1 MPRAKSF
8 ERDEAVELA
17 KKVFWKHGYNTLGI
31 RGIEQETGLGRF
43 AINNQ
48 FGGKEGLL
56 LSALEQYLA
65 DGDGYILAP
74 LREGQ
79 DLSAVEAVIMSLV
92 EETDESYLPY
102 GCLVLN
108 TVIENS
114 SRPSEQVKQ
123 RTDEFYAEL
132 RSTLDAY
139 FERLKQSGVL
149 TRRLPTRE
157 MVEFVVGATIAIN
170 FMNRDAGE
178 VAGGLGFAKSAV
190 RTIRGWAAS

>member
-8 ERDEAVELA
+8 EREEAIELA

-31 RGIEQETGLGRF
+31 RGIEQKTGLGRF

-56 LSALEQYLA
+56 LGALEQYLA
-65 DGDGYILAP
+65 DGDGYILEP

-92 EETDESYLPY
+92 EEADDSYLPY

-114 SRPSEQVKQ
+114 SRPSEKVKE

-132 RSTLDAY
+132 RSTLRAY
-139 FERLKQSGVL
+139 FDRLKQSGAILRDV
-149 TRRLPTRE
+149 PTSE

-170 FMNRDAGE
+170 FMNRDAGK
-178 VAGGLGFAKSAV
+178 VAAGLGFAKSAV
-190 RTIRGWAAS
+190 RTIRGWAAP